1 MPLYDGQ
8 YDWED
13 RRRER
18 ERRINTQAKNKA
30 REEEDRKRK
39 EREAWNRLCG
49 TAGFLGK
56 QV

>member
-1 MPLYDGQ
+1 MTYDGQ

-18 ERRINTQAKNKA
+18 ERRINTQARNKA
-30 REEEDRKRK
+30 RDEEDRKRK
-39 EREAWNRLCG
+39 EREAWDRLCG
-49 TAGFLGK
+49 MAGFLGK